1 MARLRSS
8 KRSAPPDAQTPA
20 TPKSPAANGKAA
32 PPPSASAGRPIGEL
46 LVSEGTITAE
56 ELQSALLAQDSSGRR
71 LGTELV
77 ALDVIDEFQLASAL
91 ASQFGL
97 PVADLST
104 ESPVAE
110 AVAMLPEAIARDN
123 NAIPLRLDNGM
134 LHIAVADPLPEVQHR
149 ITQAVGR
156 TVAFAVAPAN
166 DIRRAVDSAYR
177 ALSDVARYVD
187 AFQAD
192 IADRNLPDESLMAKA
207 GADAPVV
214 RIVDMI
220 LTQALRDRAS
230 DIHIEPQGDAVRVRY
245 RIDGALHEVLNLP
258 SKIAPAVVSRLKIM
272 AGMNIVERRRPQDG
286 QIVTVIDGRELDLR
300 VSTLSTI
307 WGEKAVLRL
316 LDKSKPL
323 YKMTDLGMPPETH
336 EMLAKMIRSPFGM
349 VLCAGPTGSG
359 KTTTLYASLS
369 ELNDPRRN
377 IMTIEDPV
385 EFVFPSINQI
395 QTNDQTGLTFAQGLK
410 SILRQDPD
418 VILVGEIRDVDT
430 ARIAVQSALTGHTVL
445 SSLHATDAVAALH
458 RFLDMGIESFLIA
471 SSVVGIIGQRLVRRT
486 CTSCKEPYSPPADEL
501 SFFKDAGGKDKKQ
514 FFRGTGCNFCSDTGY
529 QDRIGVFEVLRIT
542 PEIRRLVVGWATQ
555 EELQRVAVAQGM
567 RTLQQEA
574 IRLVEDDITTIDE
587 VVRSIYAV

>member
-8 KRSAPPDAQTPA
+8 RRSERTEP
-20 TPKSPAANGKAA
+20 PAAPKAPASPNGAA
-32 PPPSASAGRPIGEL
+32 PPRVPGATNRPLGEL
-46 LVSEGTITAE
+46 LVAEGTVTAE
-56 ELQSALLAQDSSGRR
+56 EIQAALLGQDSSGRR
-71 LGTELV
+71 LGHELV
-77 ALDVIDEFQLASAL
+77 ALEMIDEDQLAAAL
-91 ASQFGL
+91 ATQFGL
-97 PVADLST
+97 PLADLSQ
-104 ESPVAE
+104 ESPSAE
-110 AVAMLPEAIARDN
+110 AVAMLNEAVARDSI
-123 NAIPLRLDNGM
+123 AIPLRVEDGVVT
-134 LHIAVADPLPEVQHR
+134 IAVADPLPEVQHR
-149 ITQAVGR
+149 ITQAVGKK
-156 TVAFAVAPAN
+156 VAFAVAPAR
-166 DIRRAVDSAYR
+166 DIRRAVDNSYR
-177 ALSDVARYVD
+177 ALTEVGRYVD

-192 IADRNLPDESLMAKA
+192 VADRDMPDDTQMAKA

-230 DIHIEPQGDAVRVRY
+230 DIHIEPQGEAVRVRY

-258 SKIAPAVVSRLKIM
+258 GKIAPAVVSRIKIM

-323 YKMTDLGMPPETH
+323 YKMSDLGMPPETN
-336 EMLAKMIRSPFGM
+336 EMLSKMIHSPFGM

-359 KTTTLYASLS
+359 KTTTLYASLN

-471 SSVVGIIGQRLVRRT
+471 SSVVGIIGQRLVRRS
-486 CTSCKEPYSPPADEL
+486 CPSCKEPYEPTADEL
-501 SFFKDAGGKDKKQ
+501 LFYNDSRGKEKKQ
-514 FFRGTGCNFCSDTGY
+514 FFKGTGCNFCADTGY

-574 IRLVEDDITTIDE
+574 IRLVEDDVTTIDE